1 MGGGGGRGG
10 HGVWKKKSEDSW
22 LVMRIFFLFVFSFV
36 VLYHL
41 MLDKLVCMGF
51 FGVRSP

>member
-1 MGGGGGRGG
+1 MGGIKDLCPAC
-10 HGVWKKKSEDSW
+10 GV
-22 LVMRIFFLFVFSFV
+22 LRIFFLLFLFV

-41 MLDKLVCMGF
+41 MLDKFKAWIFCMGL